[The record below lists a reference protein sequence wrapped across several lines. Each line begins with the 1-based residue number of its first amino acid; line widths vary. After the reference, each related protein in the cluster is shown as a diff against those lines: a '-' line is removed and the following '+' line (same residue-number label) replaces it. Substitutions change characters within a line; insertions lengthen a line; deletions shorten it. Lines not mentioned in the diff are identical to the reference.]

1 MEISIFLAKFFG
13 LYIVLTTLPMLVS
26 PQLTRERYEGFLSN
40 DPVMKLAGIF
50 TLILG
55 AFLVVLHNI
64 WVPNWRLVVT
74 LICWLV
80 LIEGISIVY
89 FPHHARSLF
98 RRIAQKPPML
108 TTGAIGLAIGLFLI
122 FMGFFKMHG

>member
-13 LYIVLTTLPMLVS
+13 LYAVLTALPMLVS
-26 PQLTRERYEGFLSN
+26 PQLTRERYEGFLNN

-55 AFLVVLHNI
+55 VFLVVLHSV
-64 WVPNWRLVVT
+64 WVPNWRVVVT
-74 LICWLV
+74 LVCWLV

-89 FPHHARSLF
+89 FPNHARSVF
-98 RRIAQKPPML
+98 RRIAQKAPMI
-108 TTGAIGLAIGLFLI
+108 TTGVIGLVVGLFLI
-122 FMGFFKMHG
+122 AMGFFKIHS